1 MITNNNATKKT
12 QPVHRQLRL
21 HRLRLGQYVVQVLAY
36 SFRVA
41 ILRIGK
47 AVSSNT
53 LYLLLSYYFRYNIGP
68 MVRLEYQLLTEFLV
82 TKKGYDPLI
91 RERSFDDDKNLV
103 CKGLTLDCERGNL
116 LRYTLN

>member
-1 MITNNNATKKT
+1 
-12 QPVHRQLRL
+12 
-21 HRLRLGQYVVQVLAY
+21 
-36 SFRVA
+36 
-41 ILRIGK
+41 
-47 AVSSNT
+47 
-53 LYLLLSYYFRYNIGP
+53 

>member
-1 MITNNNATKKT
+1 
-12 QPVHRQLRL
+12 
-21 HRLRLGQYVVQVLAY
+21 
-36 SFRVA
+36 
-41 ILRIGK
+41 
-47 AVSSNT
+47 
-53 LYLLLSYYFRYNIGP
+53 

-116 LRYTLN
+116 LRYKLE